1 MKKQDYSHFLTTAGG
16 RIHCQRC
23 QATSRSGRQCLKPAV
38 SGKRVCRTHGGAS
51 TGPRTEAGIEKI
63 RQAHWKHGERSAA
76 GKKQAQLTAIKLR
89 KLADALI
96 VLGVTQGSK
105 IPGRWPEGYQPLQT
119 TDDVKQFASELIQDL
134 SD

>member
-1 MKKQDYSHFLTTAGG
+1 MKEQGYSHFLITAGG
-16 RIHCQRC
+16 RILCRRC
-23 QATSRSGRQCLKPAV
+23 QATSRSGRQCFKAAV
-38 SGKRVCRTHGGAS
+38 AGKKVCRSHGGAS
-51 TGPRTEAGIEKI
+51 TGARTQAGIEKI

-96 VLGVTQGSK
+96 VLGVSQGSK

-119 TDDVKQFASELIQDL
+119 TDDVRQFASELIQDL